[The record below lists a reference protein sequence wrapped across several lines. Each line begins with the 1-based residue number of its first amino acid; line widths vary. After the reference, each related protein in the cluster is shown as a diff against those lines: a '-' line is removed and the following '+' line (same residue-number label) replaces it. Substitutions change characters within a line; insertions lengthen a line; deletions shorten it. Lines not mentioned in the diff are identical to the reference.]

1 MENVVIIDAART
13 PMGRSKGGAF
23 RQVRAE
29 ALSAHLMRE
38 LLNRNPAIDP
48 ASLDDIIWGCVQQ
61 TLEQGFNIARNA
73 ALLAEIPHR
82 VPASTVNRLCG
93 SSMQALH
100 DAARA
105 IMTGDAQTC
114 LIGGVEHMGHVP
126 MSHGVDFHPGL
137 SRTVAKAAG
146 MMGLTAE
153 MLARMHHISR
163 EQQDA
168 FAFRSHQRAWAA
180 TQRGD
185 FAREIIPTWGHD
197 ADGVLKRYESD
208 EVIRPETSLEGL
220 AALRPAFDPVSGT
233 VTAGSSSAL
242 SDGAA
247 AMLIMSESRA
257 RELGI
262 TPRARIR
269 SMAVTGCDPSV
280 MGYGPVPAS
289 NMALK
294 RAGLSVADI
303 GLFELNEA
311 FAAQT
316 LPCIKDLGLMAQM
329 DEKVNL
335 NGGAIA
341 LGHPLGCS
349 GARISTTLLNQ
360 MTQHDVQF
368 GLATMCI
375 GLGQG
380 IATVFERIA
389 RVPALPGGF
398 FTAAPQI
405 NAKASP
411 YICASSAPRSLQK
424 RSRAIFA
431 ISKRPAI

>member
-1 MENVVIIDAART
+1 MENVVIVDAIRT

-29 ALSAHLMRE
+29 DLSAHLMRS
-38 LLNRNPAIDP
+38 LLSRNPALE
-48 ASLDDIIWGCVQQ
+48 ATALDDIYWGCVQQ

-73 ALLAEIPHR
+73 ALLAEIPHG
-82 VPASTVNRLCG
+82 VPATTVNRLCG

-105 IMTGDAQTC
+105 IMVGDAHAC

-126 MSHGVDFHPGL
+126 MNHGVDFHPGL

-163 EQQDA
+163 EMQDS
-168 FAFRSHQRAWAA
+168 FAARSHQRAWAA
-180 TQRGD
+180 TQAGHFRN
-185 FAREIIPTWGHD
+185 EIVTTSGHD
-197 ADGVLKRYESD
+197 ADGVLKRYDFD
-208 EVIRPETSLEGL
+208 EVIRNDTSTEGL
-220 AALRPAFDPVSGT
+220 AALKPAFDPVNGT

-257 RELGI
+257 HSLGLQ
-262 TPRARIR
+262 PRARIKA
-269 SMAVTGCDPSV
+269 MAVVGCDPSI
-280 MGYGPVPAS
+280 MGYGPVPATQL
-289 NMALK
+289 ALK
-294 RAGLSVADI
+294 RAGLSVSDI
-303 GLFELNEA
+303 DLFELNEA

-316 LPCIKDLGLMAQM
+316 LPCLKDLGLLEQI
-329 DEKVNL
+329 DDKVNL

-349 GARISTTLLNQ
+349 GARISTTLINL
-360 MTQHDVQF
+360 MERRDAQF

-380 IATVFERIA
+380 IATVFER
-389 RVPALPGGF
+389 V
-398 FTAAPQI
+398 
-405 NAKASP
+405 
-411 YICASSAPRSLQK
+411 
-424 RSRAIFA
+424 
-431 ISKRPAI
+431 